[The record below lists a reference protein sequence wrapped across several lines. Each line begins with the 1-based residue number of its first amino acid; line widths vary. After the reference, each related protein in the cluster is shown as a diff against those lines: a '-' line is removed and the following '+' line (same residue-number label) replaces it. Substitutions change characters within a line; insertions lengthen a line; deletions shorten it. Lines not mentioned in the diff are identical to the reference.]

1 MVAMWSAQ
9 LSVIYH
15 LGFGRHSTCVG
26 RPFILS
32 ETRMSSGDRRRKERA
47 VSAVA
52 STRHRNGGR
61 GGPASHT
68 PGVAGSAQLVSS

>member
-26 RPFILS
+26 RPFLS
-32 ETRMSSGDRRRKERA
+32 DNSYVVR
-47 VSAVA
+47 
-52 STRHRNGGR
+52 
-61 GGPASHT
+61 
-68 PGVAGSAQLVSS
+68 